1 MTIAVREVDGWDRG
15 VEVTWC
21 VGGGA
26 GAVEVVEVGVRHGR
40 HCVFVFFC
48 CSEIGWWYVG
58 CSCAFWC
65 CGCRRLN
72 NGRRGIKIVE
82 LYMGEKGGKQC
93 VVFIK
98 TMVPKYGNI
107 ELRFLLDWRSCYHI
121 SLMRISR
128 MFSRYRLL
136 SRFRK
141 RM

>member
-1 MTIAVREVDGWDRG
+1 VIIAVREVDGWDRG

-58 CSCAFWC
+58 CSCGFWC

-72 NGRRGIKIVE
+72 NGRRGIKSWSYIWE
-82 LYMGEKGGKQC
+82 RGRGGTMRC
-93 VVFIK
+93 VHK
-98 TMVPKYGNI
+98 TMVPKHGNI

-121 SLMRISR
+121 SLMRS
-128 MFSRYRLL
+128 
-136 SRFRK
+136 
-141 RM
+141 